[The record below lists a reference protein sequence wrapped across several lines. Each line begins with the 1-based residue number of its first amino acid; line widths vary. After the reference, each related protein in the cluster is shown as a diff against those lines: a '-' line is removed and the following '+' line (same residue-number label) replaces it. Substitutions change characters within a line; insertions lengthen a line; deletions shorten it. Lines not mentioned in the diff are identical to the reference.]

1 MSAMSENNNVKTG
14 LKSVIIRYISDPVL
28 IYTAVVMMAIMYH
41 YSKIFTAVYGL
52 AAIVVGALVFRV
64 FDYMMSHKIIGTLYY
79 LMVTSLFI
87 LFARGCM
94 ELGKSGYQLSF
105 AVWFI
110 TPQAAVDYN
119 GMYTLA
125 IFLMFMI
132 FMSSVIYYFT
142 RVRYRIFM
150 GFLIFMIPFAI
161 YGKEAETMPILFII
175 MMTVGYIALM
185 VYFRQLKDSDS
196 IVVAEKKETWKSV
209 GIYAVI
215 FASVAA
221 FVPKPEADTDRS
233 VLESLISAERFTDRL
248 VSMLSAFRDTSSGG
262 QYRDVDNN
270 TPLYYALAN
279 EELHLKTST
288 FSTYDYSSD
297 SWHTEE
303 YDTASAAVY
312 DNTPADIGQ
321 TGKLTEAIMLAASL
335 DRDFSE
341 KYGLDEYEDEKIT
354 LPDER
359 EVTLYSVY
367 GSTQYAPVPQLAES
381 LIDTNSGK
389 ELNLIETGLIRTD
402 GRFDRFATFTFRYSA
417 DTFFADEINKKITD
431 IISASDYEEL
441 LSDAEAVFDA
451 NGEYSVFDEYSQL
464 IDDEYWRYRSYDLL
478 LEYGDNERIHDLAM
492 EITDGLESDYD
503 KAKAIEIYFLQ
514 NGFVYDLDYVKS
526 RGENAESFLFNT
538 KRGVCFEYATAM
550 VLLARAAGI
559 PARYCEGYLMSETY
573 ESDSFDANFV
583 ITPKTA
589 HGFPEL
595 YIKGFGWIYF
605 EPTIAPSDDSGKKM
619 TLAQT
624 LMISGVIIISVLLA
638 IFIFIKLYPLISH
651 KLFIIKY
658 RKKDP
663 NNSVFAAMRRVFRI
677 YGISAV
683 NTSHEAAMKV
693 KEISGADI
701 FALANLFDEAVY
713 GESILNKEDR
723 EKALNVYVSAYEAFR
738 EIRTKRRITAKK
750 T

>member
-41 YSKIFTAVYGL
+41 YSKILTAVYGL

-119 GMYTLA
+119 GLYTLA
-125 IFLMFMI
+125 VFLMFMI

-161 YGKEAETMPILFII
+161 YGKEAETMPIPFII
-175 MMTVGYIALM
+175 LMTVGYVVLM

-303 YDTASAAVY
+303 YDTSSAAVY
-312 DNTPADIGQ
+312 DDTPADIGQ

-335 DRDFSE
+335 DSDFSE
-341 KYGLDEYEDEKIT
+341 KYGLDEYVTEEIT

-402 GRFDRFATFTFRYSA
+402 GRFDRFATFTFKYSA
-417 DTFFADEINKKITD
+417 DTFFANEVNKKITD
-431 IISASDYEEL
+431 IISVSDYEEL
-441 LSDAEAVFDA
+441 LSDAEAVFDE
-451 NGEYSVFDEYSQL
+451 NSEYSVLDEYSRL
-464 IDDEYWRYRSYDLL
+464 IHDEYWRYRSYDLL

-559 PARYCEGYLMSETY
+559 PARYCEGYLMSEPY

-605 EPTIAPSDDSGKKM
+605 EPTIAPSDDSGKKL

-624 LMISGVIIISVLLA
+624 LMISGIIIISLLLT
-638 IFIFIKLYPLISH
+638 IFVFIKLYPLISH
-651 KLFIIKY
+651 KLFIMKC

-663 NNSVFAAMRRVFRI
+663 NNSVFAAMRRVCRI
-677 YGISAV
+677 YSISAV

-723 EKALNVYVSAYEAFR
+723 ENALNAYISAYEAFR
-738 EIRTKRRITAKK
+738 EIRTKRRITTKK
-750 T
+750 N

>member
-1 MSAMSENNNVKTG
+1 MSVMSENNNVKTG
-14 LKSVIIRYISDPVL
+14 IKSVIIRYISDPVL
-28 IYTAVVMMAIMYH
+28 IYTAVIMMTIMYH
-41 YSKIFTAVYGL
+41 YSKILTAAYGL

-64 FDYMMSHKIIGTLYY
+64 FDYIMSHKIIGTLYY

-87 LFARGCM
+87 FFARGCM
-94 ELGKSGYQLSF
+94 ELGKNGYQISF

-119 GMYTLA
+119 GLYTLA
-125 IFLMFMI
+125 VFLMFMI

-196 IVVAEKKETWKSV
+196 IVVADKKETWKSV

-233 VLESLISAERFTDRL
+233 VLESLISAEKFTDRL

-270 TPLYYALAN
+270 TPLYYALAD

-303 YDTASAAVY
+303 YDTASAAFY

-321 TGKLTEAIMLAASL
+321 NGKLTEAIMLAASL
-335 DRDFSE
+335 DSDFSE
-341 KYGLDEYEDEKIT
+341 KYGLDEYEDEEIT

-381 LIDTNSGK
+381 LIYINSDEK
-389 ELNLIETGLIRTD
+389 LNLIETGLLRTD
-402 GRFDRFATFTFRYSA
+402 GRFDRFVTFTFKYSA

-441 LSDAEAVFDA
+441 LSDAAAVFDE
-451 NGEYSVFDEYSQL
+451 NSNYSVFDEYSQL
-464 IDDEYWRYRSYDLL
+464 IHDEYWRYRSYGLL
-478 LEYGDNERIHDLAM
+478 LEYGDNERIHDLAT
-492 EITDGLESDYD
+492 EITDGFESDYD

-550 VLLARAAGI
+550 VLLARAAGL
-559 PARYCEGYLMSETY
+559 PARYCEGYLMSEPY

-583 ITPKTA
+583 ITPQTA

-605 EPTIAPSDDSGKKM
+605 EPTIVPSDDSGKKM

-624 LMISGVIIISVLLA
+624 LMISGFIIIFLLLT
-638 IFIFIKLYPLISH
+638 IFVFIKLYPLISH
-651 KLFIIKY
+651 KLFITKY

-663 NNSVFAAMRRVFRI
+663 NNSVLAAMRRVCRI

-701 FALANLFDEAVY
+701 FDLANLFDEAVY

-723 EKALNVYVSAYEAFR
+723 ENALNIYVSAYEAFR
-738 EIRTKRRITAKK
+738 EIRTKRRITVQK

>member
-1 MSAMSENNNVKTG
+1 MCENNNVKTG
-14 LKSVIIRYISDPVL
+14 LKSVIIRSVSDPVL
-28 IYTAVVMMAIMYH
+28 IYTAVMMMAIMYH
-41 YSKIFTAVYGL
+41 YSKILTVVYGF
-52 AAIVVGALVFRV
+52 ATIVAGALVFRV

-87 LFARGCM
+87 FSARGCM

-119 GMYTLA
+119 GLYTLA
-125 IFLMFMI
+125 VFLMFMI

-175 MMTVGYIALM
+175 LMTVGYIVLM
-185 VYFRQLKDSDS
+185 VYFRQLKDSDFV
-196 IVVAEKKETWKSV
+196 VVAMKNETWKSV

-270 TPLYYALAN
+270 TPLYYAMAD

-288 FSTYDYSSD
+288 FSTYDYASD
-297 SWHTEE
+297 SWHTED
-303 YDTASAAVY
+303 YDTSSAAVY
-312 DNTPADIGQ
+312 ENTPAYIGQ

-335 DRDFSE
+335 DSDFSG
-341 KYGLDEYEDEKIT
+341 KYNLDEYEDEKIT
-354 LPDER
+354 HPDTR
-359 EVTLYSVY
+359 EVTLYSAY
-367 GSTQYAPVPQLAES
+367 GSTQYAPVPQFVES
-381 LIDTNSGK
+381 LIDTNSDK

-402 GRFDRFATFTFRYSA
+402 GRFDRFASFTFRYSA
-417 DTFFADEINKKITD
+417 DTFFANQINKKITD
-431 IISASDYEEL
+431 IVSTSDYEEL
-441 LSDAEAVFDA
+441 LSDAAAVFEDY
-451 NGEYSVFDEYSQL
+451 GEYSIFDEYSQL
-464 IDDEYWRYRSYDLL
+464 IYDEYWRYRSYDLL
-478 LEYGDNERIHDLAM
+478 LEYGKNERIYDLAM
-492 EITDGLESDYD
+492 EITGELKSDYD
-503 KAKAIEIYFLQ
+503 KAKAIELYFLQ

-559 PARYCEGYLMSETY
+559 PARYCEGYLMSEPY
-573 ESDSFDANFV
+573 ENDDFDANFV

-605 EPTIAPSDDSGKKM
+605 EPTIAPPDDSNKKI

-624 LMISGVIIISVLLA
+624 FMISGIIIIFLLLA
-638 IFIFIKLYPLISH
+638 IYIFIKLHPLISH
-651 KLFIIKY
+651 KLFIMKY
-658 RKKDP
+658 RKKEP
-663 NNSVFAAMRRVFRI
+663 NNAVCAAMRRVCRI
-677 YGISAV
+677 YDISGV

-701 FALANLFDEAVY
+701 LVLAALFDEAVY

-723 EKALNVYVSAYEAFR
+723 ENALNAYVSAYEAFR
-738 EIRTKRRITAKK
+738 EVRTKRRITAKK

>member
-28 IYTAVVMMAIMYH
+28 IYTAVIMMAIMYH
-41 YSKIFTAVYGL
+41 YSKVLTAVYGF

-79 LMVTSLFI
+79 FMVTSLFI
-87 LFARGCM
+87 FFARGCM

-119 GMYTLA
+119 GLYTLA
-125 IFLMFMI
+125 VFLMFMI

-161 YGKEAETMPILFII
+161 YGKEAETMPIPFII

-221 FVPKPEADTDRS
+221 FVPKPEIDTDRS

-262 QYRDVDNN
+262 QYRDVDNS
-270 TPLYYALAN
+270 TPLYYALAD

-303 YDTASAAVY
+303 YDTSSAAVY
-312 DNTPADIGQ
+312 DNTPAYIGE

-335 DRDFSE
+335 DSDFSE
-341 KYGLDEYEDEKIT
+341 KYGLDEVEAEKVT
-354 LPDER
+354 FPDER

-381 LIDTNSGK
+381 LTDTNSNR

-402 GRFDRFATFTFRYSA
+402 GRFDRFVTFTFRYSA
-417 DTFFADEINKKITD
+417 DTFFADEINKKN
-431 IISASDYEEL
+431 Y
-441 LSDAEAVFDA
+441 
-451 NGEYSVFDEYSQL
+451 
-464 IDDEYWRYRSYDLL
+464 RYNFS
-478 LEYGDNERIHDLAM
+478 I
-492 EITDGLESDYD
+492 GL
-503 KAKAIEIYFLQ
+503 
-514 NGFVYDLDYVKS
+514 
-526 RGENAESFLFNT
+526 
-538 KRGVCFEYATAM
+538 
-550 VLLARAAGI
+550 
-559 PARYCEGYLMSETY
+559 
-573 ESDSFDANFV
+573 
-583 ITPKTA
+583 
-589 HGFPEL
+589 
-595 YIKGFGWIYF
+595 
-605 EPTIAPSDDSGKKM
+605 
-619 TLAQT
+619 
-624 LMISGVIIISVLLA
+624 
-638 IFIFIKLYPLISH
+638 
-651 KLFIIKY
+651 
-658 RKKDP
+658 
-663 NNSVFAAMRRVFRI
+663 
-677 YGISAV
+677 
-683 NTSHEAAMKV
+683 
-693 KEISGADI
+693 
-701 FALANLFDEAVY
+701 
-713 GESILNKEDR
+713 
-723 EKALNVYVSAYEAFR
+723 
-738 EIRTKRRITAKK
+738 
-750 T
+750 

>member
-41 YSKIFTAVYGL
+41 YSKILTAVYGL

-94 ELGKSGYQLSF
+94 EFGKSGYQLSF

-119 GMYTLA
+119 GLYTLA
-125 IFLMFMI
+125 VFLMFMI

-161 YGKEAETMPILFII
+161 YGKEAETMPIPFII
-175 MMTVGYIALM
+175 LMTVGYVVLM

-270 TPLYYALAN
+270 TPLYYALAD

-321 TGKLTEAIMLAASL
+321 TGKLTEAIMLAALL
-335 DRDFSE
+335 DSDFSE
-341 KYGLDEYEDEKIT
+341 KYGLDEYEDEEIT

-402 GRFDRFATFTFRYSA
+402 GRFDRFATFTFKYSA
-417 DTFFADEINKKITD
+417 DTFFANEVNKKITD
-431 IISASDYEEL
+431 IISVSDYEEL
-441 LSDAEAVFDA
+441 LSDAEAVFDE
-451 NGEYSVFDEYSQL
+451 NSEYSVLDEYSRL
-464 IDDEYWRYRSYDLL
+464 IHDEYWRYRSYDLL

-492 EITDGLESDYD
+492 GITDGLESDYD

-550 VLLARAAGI
+550 ILLARAAGI
-559 PARYCEGYLMSETY
+559 PARYCEGYLMSEPY

-605 EPTIAPSDDSGKKM
+605 EPTIAPSDDSGKKI

-624 LMISGVIIISVLLA
+624 LMISGIIIISLLLA
-638 IFIFIKLYPLISH
+638 IFVFIKLYPLISH
-651 KLFIIKY
+651 KLFIMKY

-663 NNSVFAAMRRVFRI
+663 NNSVFAAMRRVCRI

-713 GESILNKEDR
+713 GESILDKEDR
-723 EKALNVYVSAYEAFR
+723 ENALNAYVLAYEAFK

>member
-41 YSKIFTAVYGL
+41 YSKILTAVYGL

-713 GESILNKEDR
+713 GESILDKEDR

-738 EIRTKRRITAKK
+738 EIRTERRITTKK
-750 T
+750 N

>member
-1 MSAMSENNNVKTG
+1 MSENINVKTR

-119 GMYTLA
+119 GLYTLA
-125 IFLMFMI
+125 VFLMFMI

-161 YGKEAETMPILFII
+161 YGKEAETMPIPFII
-175 MMTVGYIALM
+175 LMTVVYVVLM

-248 VSMLSAFRDTSSGG
+248 VSMLSAFRDTSSGC

-303 YDTASAAVY
+303 YDTSSAAVY
-312 DNTPADIGQ
+312 DDTPADIGQ

-335 DRDFSE
+335 DSDFSE
-341 KYGLDEYEDEKIT
+341 KYGLDEYVTEEIT

-402 GRFDRFATFTFRYSA
+402 GRFDRFVTFTFKYSA

-431 IISASDYEEL
+431 IISVSDYKEL
-441 LSDAEAVFDA
+441 LSDAVAVFDA
-451 NGEYSVFDEYSQL
+451 NGEYSIFDKYSQL

-492 EITDGLESDYD
+492 EITSGLESDYD

-559 PARYCEGYLMSETY
+559 PARYCEGYLMSEPY

-605 EPTIAPSDDSGKKM
+605 EPTIAPSDDSGKKL

-638 IFIFIKLYPLISH
+638 IFVFIKLYPLISH
-651 KLFIIKY
+651 KLFIMKY

-663 NNSVFAAMRRVFRI
+663 NNSVFAAM
-677 YGISAV
+677 
-683 NTSHEAAMKV
+683 
-693 KEISGADI
+693 
-701 FALANLFDEAVY
+701 
-713 GESILNKEDR
+713 
-723 EKALNVYVSAYEAFR
+723 
-738 EIRTKRRITAKK
+738 
-750 T
+750 

>member
-713 GESILNKEDR
+713 GESILDKEDR

-738 EIRTKRRITAKK
+738 EIRTERRITTKK
-750 T
+750 N